1 MLWVEVASKSLL
13 GIKGLTCPLKKD
25 DSWKRTLHHL
35 AHEYQACDV
44 YEYLRE
50 HLSLSG
56 KT

>member
-1 MLWVEVASKSLL
+1 ME
-13 GIKGLTCPLKKD
+13 
-25 DSWKRTLHHL
+25 RTLYHL

-44 YEYLRE
+44 YEYQRE

>member
-1 MLWVEVASKSLL
+1 MES
-13 GIKGLTCPLKKD
+13 
-25 DSWKRTLHHL
+25 TLHQQ